1 VDRKLRSPERETLRG
16 GKMEKKGKILIL
28 DDDPVV
34 TLSCKR
40 ILGAEGYSISTVE
53 KGDAALNKLVKEDF
67 DLFISDVM
75 LPDISGMEVLKEARV
90 IKPQTDVV
98 IITGYPKLED
108 AKEASRLGAQQYLEK
123 PFTPDFMINVA
134 KKVFDKRGWIL
145 RQTFIDEFRDSV
157 VSLKEQDNPVIF
169 YKEGTWARPIKGGL
183 WEIGCDL
190 RYWVLSGSMMYV
202 DFIKGLDKFEAGK
215 QFGSLYSGT
224 GETNSLLSPMS
235 GDVREI
241 NTKVNDVMAALMKDH
256 LSEGWLLWLARVF
269 PLEGIE

>member
-1 VDRKLRSPERETLRG
+1 MPVQLAADIIIPEG
-16 GKMEKKGKILIL
+16 GLMEKKGKILIL

-40 ILGAEGYSISTVE
+40 ILGAEGYSITTVD
-53 KGDAALNKLVKEDF
+53 KGDSALNKLVKEDF

-98 IITGYPKLED
+98 IITGYPRLED

-145 RQTFIDEFRDSV
+145 RQAFIDEFRDSV

-169 YKEGTWARPIKGGL
+169 YKEGTWARPIQGGL

-190 RYWVLSGSMMYV
+190 RYWILSGALTYV
-202 DFIKGLDKFEAGK
+202 DFKKGVDKLEAGK
-215 QFGSLYSGT
+215 PFANIYSST
-224 GETNSLLSPMS
+224 GQSNDLLSPMS
-235 GDVREI
+235 GDLREV
-241 NTKVNDVMAALMKDH
+241 NTKANDVMAALLKDH

-269 PLEGIE
+269 PLETMV

>member
-1 VDRKLRSPERETLRG
+1 
-16 GKMEKKGKILIL
+16 MEKKGKILIL

-34 TLSCKR
+34 TLSCKK
-40 ILGAEGYSISTVE
+40 ILGAEGYSISTVD
-53 KGDAALNKLVKEDF
+53 KGDDALNKLAKEDF

-75 LPDISGMEVLKEARV
+75 LPDISGMEVLKEARI

-98 IITGYPKLED
+98 IITGYPRLED

-157 VSLKEQDNPVIF
+157 VPLREQENPILF
-169 YKEGTWARPIKGGL
+169 YKEGTWARPIKDGL

-190 RYWVLSGSMMYV
+190 RYWLLSGSLAYV
-202 DFIKGLDKFEAGK
+202 EFAKGVDRLEAGK
-215 QFGSLYSGT
+215 PFANIYSSNGQS
-224 GETNSLLSPMS
+224 NDLLSPMTCEL
-235 GDVREI
+235 REV
-241 NTKVNDVMAALMKDH
+241 NTKVNDVMAALLKDH
-256 LSEGWLLWLARVF
+256 MSEGWLLWLARVF
-269 PLEGIE
+269 PLEAMS

>member
-1 VDRKLRSPERETLRG
+1 
-16 GKMEKKGKILIL
+16 MEKKGKILIL

-40 ILGAEGYSISTVE
+40 ILGAEGYNITTVD
-53 KGDAALNKLVKEDF
+53 KGEAALNKLVKEDY

-98 IITGYPKLED
+98 IITGYPRLED

-123 PFTPDFMINVA
+123 PFTPDFMLNVA

-169 YKEGTWARPIKGGL
+169 YKEGTWARPAKDGL

-190 RYWVLSGSMMYV
+190 RYWILSGALTYV
-202 DFIKGLDKFEAGK
+202 DFVKGQDKLVAGEK
-215 QFGSLYSGT
+215 FASIYSST
-224 GETNSLLSPMS
+224 GQSNDLLSPMNA
-235 GDVREI
+235 DLREI
-241 NTKVNDVMAALMKDH
+241 NTKANDVMAALLKDH

-269 PLEGIE
+269 PLETV